1 MRVFLAGA
9 TGVVGSR
16 LVPMLVAAG
25 HEVVGTTT
33 SSGKLLKLRDLGAE
47 GVAVDLLDRN
57 AVMTAVMRA
66 DPDVVI
72 HQATALKE
80 IGALRNPDKEFV
92 LTNRLRTEGTDNLL
106 EAARAAG
113 ARRFIA
119 QSYAGWPSGRG
130 GGGLTTEEDPLDSD
144 PVPTMRRSL
153 DAIRHLER
161 VVPAAEGIEGLVLR
175 YGGFYGPGT
184 SISED
189 GEHVRLIRK
198 RRFPLVG
205 KAAGVWS
212 FTHIDDAA
220 AATLA
225 ALDHGSPGIYNVVD
239 DDPAPVSEWLPALAE
254 AVGAKPPRRF
264 PRWLA
269 NIAAGKA
276 MVTMV
281 TDVRGASNA
290 KAKRELGWTPLHPS
304 WREGFRH
311 LEDVPVP
318 LPGPRVP
325 SS

>member
-1 MRVFLAGA
+1 MKVFLAGA
-9 TGVVGSR
+9 TGAIGSR

-25 HEVVGTTT
+25 HEVVGSTT
-33 SSGKLLKLRDLGAE
+33 SSGKLLKLRELGAE
-47 GVAVDLLDRN
+47 GVVLDVLDRN
-57 AVMTAVMRA
+57 AVIGAVMRA
-66 DPDVVI
+66 EPDVVI

-80 IGALRNPDKEFV
+80 IGSLRNPDKDFV

-130 GGGLTTEEDPLDSD
+130 SGGLTTEEDPLD
-144 PVPTMRRSL
+144 PNPLPTMRRSI

-161 VVPAAEGIEGLVLR
+161 VVPAAEGMEGLVLR

-184 SISED
+184 SVSEN
-189 GEHVRLIRK
+189 GEHVRLIRQ

-205 KAAGVWS
+205 KSAGVWS

-225 ALDHGSPGIYNVVD
+225 ALDHGAPGIYNIVD
-239 DDPAPVSEWLPALAE
+239 DDPAPVSEWLPALAA
-254 AVGAKPPRRF
+254 AVGAKPPRKM

-269 NIAAGKA
+269 KLAAGEA
-276 MVTMV
+276 MVSMITS
-281 TDVRGASNA
+281 VRGASNA
-290 KAKRELGWTPLHPS
+290 KAKRELGWQPLHPS
-304 WREGFRH
+304 WRDGFRQ
-311 LEDVPVP
+311 LGDTSVP
-318 LPGPRVP
+318 LPATRVT
-325 SS
+325 SD

>member
-1 MRVFLAGA
+1 MKVFLAGA
-9 TGVVGSR
+9 TGAIGSR

-47 GVAVDLLDRN
+47 GVVVDVLDRK
-57 AVMTAVMRA
+57 AVLAAVMRA
-66 DPDVVI
+66 EPDVVI
-72 HQATALKE
+72 HQATSLRE
-80 IGALRNPDKEFV
+80 IGTLRKPDNEFT

-113 ARRFIA
+113 ARRILA

-130 GGGLTTEEDPLDSD
+130 GAGLTTEEDALDPD

-184 SISED
+184 SVSEH
-189 GEHVRLIRK
+189 GEHVELIRK

-205 KAAGVWS
+205 NAAGVWS

-225 ALDHGSPGIYNVVD
+225 ALDHGAPGIYNIVD
-239 DDPAPVSEWLPALAE
+239 DHPAPVSEWLPMLAE
-254 AVGAKPPRRF
+254 AVGAKRPRQF
-264 PRWLA
+264 PVWLA
-269 NIAAGKA
+269 KLAAGNA
-276 MVTMV
+276 MVSMLTE
-281 TDVRGASNA
+281 VRGASNA

-304 WREGFRH
+304 WREGFRQLGDTALPLAALH
-311 LEDVPVP
+311 LA
-318 LPGPRVP
+318 
-325 SS
+325 